1 MPLLP
6 GSGELLSVSRQLRT
20 SHSKSKQQKSAR
32 RVERKPPR
40 LEGGADTRT
49 VKDDTAQEWAAGE
62 TLWLEQS
69 ESLFEEVE
77 FKPGFIYQKVLRAK
91 GLKKKTIQSPA

>member
-1 MPLLP
+1 M
-6 GSGELLSVSRQLRT
+6 
-20 SHSKSKQQKSAR
+20 
-32 RVERKPPR
+32 
-40 LEGGADTRT
+40 
-49 VKDDTAQEWAAGE
+49 KDDTAQEWAAGE

-91 GLKKKTIQSPA
+91 GLKKKNNPVSSLRISVWSKGSEPFMHLSPHKLTSTVYSDCDINSLSPEHPQHFC